1 MQDDD
6 KSPSEENKN
15 IDDVDTDQQKSAESI
30 DDQKMSQS
38 QTSIDKES
46 EYEMSVR
53 QREEDLLNHLA
64 QHNQPTGVSQSFP
77 LKQEVETG
85 MNNFAQN
92 GTPSNG
98 SIEQFKD
105 HHQSLDNG
113 VNQTNNYNSQNGHSK
128 NEINNFLNNVALD
141 NTT

>member
-1 MQDDD
+1 
-6 KSPSEENKN
+6 
-15 IDDVDTDQQKSAESI
+15 
-30 DDQKMSQS
+30 MSQE
-38 QTSIDKES
+38 QTVRDKES

-64 QHNQPTGVSQSFP
+64 QHNQPTGVPQPLAQSFS
-77 LKQEVETG
+77 LKQEIETG
-85 MNNFAQN
+85 INNSVQN

-105 HHQSLDNG
+105 RHQSLDNG
-113 VNQTNNYNSQNGHSK
+113 VNQTNNYTSQNGHSK
-128 NEINNFLNNVALD
+128 NEINSFLNNVALD